1 MVGHPGR
8 SPLERLT
15 RALGAVAPPMDAC
28 HHARADHPV
37 RAFSSRL
44 IQGTPPPGGACA
56 VPTYDYQC
64 RSCGVITE
72 VVHSMLEDGPSECER
87 CGGQL
92 RRVVHPTGIIF
103 KGSGFYKTDSR
114 SSSSGS
120 VSGGTRGPK
129 PSGEA
134 GTTPAPSDGGTAG
147 KGSGS
152 SAGVTDAPK
161 GTGSGSAATD

>member
-1 MVGHPGR
+1 M
-8 SPLERLT
+8 
-15 RALGAVAPPMDAC
+15 
-28 HHARADHPV
+28 
-37 RAFSSRL
+37 
-44 IQGTPPPGGACA
+44 
-56 VPTYDYQC
+56 PTYDYQC

-120 VSGGTRGPK
+120 VGGGSRSAT
-129 PSGEA
+129 PSSPDA
-134 GTTPAPSDGGTAG
+134 GSTPPSTDGRFE
-147 KGSGS
+147 
-152 SAGVTDAPK
+152 
-161 GTGSGSAATD
+161 